1 LQAAP
6 RRVKTI
12 YSVIASP
19 QRLEI
24 LRILN
29 IKGPLTYS
37 ALKTLAGFKSKKE
50 SGKFAYHL
58 RKLVK
63 QLLIQLNRQ
72 ERKYTVTNLGRLVL
86 NLTRQIEEQ
95 SLVESGKLYVRTS
108 HQTMEEFNANKIL
121 QSLVKEAGMPVE
133 LAQKITSETE
143 SRLYKFQTQY
153 LTAPLIREIVNALLV
168 EHSMEEYRHKLT
180 RLGMPIYDVTQLLG
194 KAGDDGGN
202 VETLVH
208 QTGKQVFSE
217 YLLLEQLPRD
227 VADAHLSGDIHIT
240 NAGSWGLTP
249 DTIFVDLISVR
260 SAGLNPR
267 GRIVNSSMI
276 PSPDSAERA
285 LNIVLNMSA
294 MLVREVSDEVT
305 FKNFLQFI
313 GPYCKS
319 RGKRELESLL
329 LRFFETISSPIAGS
343 ETPAVSLEL
352 NPFRHDDVGREV
364 LDKTLDATLG
374 AYKGF
379 VEETPRPDVRLLLAK
394 PNRIDETKTLKDAAS
409 IIYNGG
415 RIAFFS
421 SDQRRS
427 FLGLNA
433 NILSPESQADNI
445 SVLHGL
451 SLNLP
456 RLAYDSNQDETY
468 FRAKL
473 ALLIGVAADALG
485 TRRRLIERT
494 LKRGLLPS
502 LAAGSDAVTSDT
514 MPLIMNMVGL
524 DETLASLI
532 RDPTTASRYDLA
544 DKIVGTATQV
554 ADDKSTKIDRLG
566 VAMLDLDG
574 AGRLATLDAE
584 KYGKA
589 NLQPLMKGAYTQAP
603 RLVLADLENR
613 EKLDYIAKLSTGLH
627 GGLSV
632 TLDGSAEE
640 VRGIYNLILNA
651 TPKLPYFK
659 VDRTISVCRNC
670 GAKLAQNAARCSRC
684 KSVAMVQYSTAS

>member
-1 LQAAP
+1 MQAAP

-168 EHSMEEYRHKLT
+168 EHNMEEYRHKLT

-194 KAGDDGGN
+194 RAGDEGGN
-202 VETLVH
+202 VESLIH

-227 VADAHLSGDIHIT
+227 VADAHLSGDMHIT

-249 DTIFVDLISVR
+249 DTVFVDLLSIK

-267 GRIVNSSMI
+267 GKIPNTSMI
-276 PSPDSAERA
+276 PSPESAERA
-285 LNIVLNMSA
+285 LNIVLNMAS
-294 MLVREVSDEVT
+294 MLTREASDEIT
-305 FKNFLQFI
+305 FRNFLQFI
-313 GPYCKS
+313 GPFCKS

-329 LRFFETISSPIAGS
+329 QRFFEVIGSPVAGAIGPAISID
-343 ETPAVSLEL
+343 L
-352 NPFRHDDVGREV
+352 NPYRHDDIGRDV
-364 LDKTLDATLG
+364 IDKTLDAALG
-374 AYKGF
+374 AYRSY
-379 VEETPRPDVRLLLAK
+379 VEETPRPDVRILLAK
-394 PNRIDETKTLKDAAS
+394 PNRVDDTKTLKDAAS
-409 IIYNGG
+409 IIFNGG

-427 FLGLNA
+427 FMGLDA
-433 NILSPESQADNI
+433 NVLSSESQADNI

-473 ALLIGVAADALG
+473 ALLIGVAADALS

-502 LAAGSDAVTSDT
+502 LASGSDAVTSDT
-514 MPLIMNMVGL
+514 MPLIMNLVGL

-532 RDPTTASRYDLA
+532 RDPTTASRYELA
-544 DKIVGTATQV
+544 HKIVGTATQV

-566 VAMLDLDG
+566 VALLDLDG
-574 AGRLATLDAE
+574 ALRLANLDSE

-589 NLQPLMKGAYTQAP
+589 NIQPLMKGEYTQAP
-603 RLVLADLENR
+603 RLQLADLENVER
-613 EKLDYIAKLSTGLH
+613 MSYMTNLSAGLH
-627 GGLSV
+627 GGVSV
-632 TLDGSAEE
+632 TLDGSSDE

-659 VDRTISVCRNC
+659 VDRLISVCRNC
-670 GAKLAQNAARCSRC
+670 GTKLPQSAARCPKC
-684 KSVAMVQYSTAS
+684 KSVAMAQYSTAA